1 MAIADKIATAKRIS
15 ELLNQVIKLGDFR
28 LKYKIMVDPPVAT
41 SGEWEK
47 PEILV
52 DLSGSDSPLLLERG
66 GELLR
71 AIECIAIEMLRLSDV
86 HDRIVFDCMNF
97 RSMRQQEL
105 RMAAEVAA
113 QKVRDNGVPYPFAPM
128 SSRERR
134 MVHLALKEQADLRT
148 ESEGEGPARHLVVYP
163 RDYKGKAAAP
173 PPARRRR

>member
-1 MAIADKIATAKRIS
+1 MANEEKIAKARKIS

-28 LKYKIMVDPPVAT
+28 LKYKIMVDPPV
-41 SGEWEK
+41 SNDGEWEK

-71 AIECIAIEMLRLSDV
+71 ALECVVLESLRLTEV
-86 HDRIVFDCMNF
+86 HDRVVFDCMNF

-113 QKVRDNGVPYPFAPM
+113 QKVRDNGMPYPFAPM

-134 MVHLALKEQADLRT
+134 MVHLALKEEADLRT

-163 RDYKGKAAAP
+163 RDYKGKAAAAP
-173 PPARRRR
+173 PVRRRR

>member
-1 MAIADKIATAKRIS
+1 MAIADKIGTAKKIS

-28 LKYKIMVDPPVAT
+28 LKYKIMVDPPAAGA
-41 SGEWEK
+41 GEWEA

-52 DLSGSDSPLLLERG
+52 DLSGSDSPLVLERG

-71 AIECIAIEMLRLSDV
+71 ALETVVIEALRLSDV
-86 HDRIVFDCMNF
+86 HNRIAFDCMNF
-97 RSMRQQEL
+97 RSMREQEL

-113 QKVRDNGVPYPFAPM
+113 QKVRSNGMPYPFAPM

-163 RDYKGKAAAP
+163 KDYKGKAAAP
-173 PPARRRR
+173 PPLRRRR